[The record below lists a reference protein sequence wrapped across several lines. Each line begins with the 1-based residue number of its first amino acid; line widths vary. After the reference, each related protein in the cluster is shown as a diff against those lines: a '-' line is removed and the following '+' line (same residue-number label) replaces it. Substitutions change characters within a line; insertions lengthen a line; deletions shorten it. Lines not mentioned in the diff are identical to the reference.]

1 MKEIDTKG
9 QGISM
14 SGVGAHNHNGGAE
27 LSIQKVVYK
36 SFSMVIHPDLRW
48 PEVSSEDLW
57 SLALN

>member
-57 SLALN
+57 